1 MTNEIAEIAFSISEY
16 RMNGIVRWI
25 LKNSIR
31 CPSGY
36 GAYLAPAVPG
46 FHTWPTE
53 IEGSFLRVP

>member
-16 RMNGIVRWI
+16 RMNGIVWRI
-25 LKNSIR
+25 LKNSIY
-31 CPSGY
+31 CPCGY
-36 GAYLAPAVPG
+36 CYLTPAVPG